1 MDRHVISAEQLFGCD
16 GDADPIE
23 DMITMCLDDRL
34 NARCGE
40 ANQKS
45 PDLRLR
51 ARVEMRLRVLNDE
64 YRTGSATQCGDN
76 DREAIGQS
84 EPNAC
89 WANPI
94 CRHIETT
101 ELECSGTGLRE
112 PSRSDSGW
120 THDRGEPC
128 LGLRSQCWRQ

>member
-64 YRTGSATQCGDN
+64 YRTGSTTQCGDN

-84 EPNAC
+84 EPNASLGEP
-89 WANPI
+89 NLPSH
-94 CRHIETT
+94 RDH
-101 ELECSGTGLRE
+101 GTGVQRHWLAGTK
-112 PSRSDSGW
+112 SI
-120 THDRGEPC
+120 
-128 LGLRSQCWRQ
+128 GLWLDAR

>member
-16 GDADPIE
+16 GEADPIE

-40 ANQKS
+40 ANQKF

-51 ARVEMRLRVLNDE
+51 TRVEMRLRVLNDE
-64 YRTGSATQCGDN
+64 HRTGSATQCGDN
-76 DREAIGQS
+76 DRKAIGQS
-84 EPNAC
+84 EPNVC

-94 CRHIETT
+94 CRHIEIT
-101 ELECSGTGLRE
+101 EPECSGTGLRE
-112 PSRSDSGW
+112 PRRLDSGR

-128 LGLRSQCWRQ
+128 LGLRSQRWRQ